1 MTYFD
6 RPQLPLVR
14 RILIPRPPNSKTQ
27 TPIPA
32 MLFFA
37 RPETELGQA
46 TELIF
51 DCAGGGFVAM
61 GPECHEE
68 RLRRWAKRT
77 GKVVI
82 SVDYGKAPE
91 YPYPY
96 SIEQCKFWLHF
107 HPFVVLAMGD
117 SGGSSCILLLASA
130 RLRRLSDDRGD

>member
-14 RILIPRPPNSKTQ
+14 RILIPRPPNSKIQ

-32 MLFFA
+32 MLFFS
-37 RPETELGQA
+37 RPEIELSRV

-96 SIEQCKFWLHF
+96 SIEQCELLGIFESLSF
-107 HPFVVLAMGD
+107 QGD
-117 SGGSSCILLLASA
+117 SSKPPSDLSLSFI
-130 RLRRLSDDRGD
+130 RLRCLPNHSGN